1 MIGVGKQTL
10 GPGIFQIF
18 VGQGFYAGLRGH
30 RHKNRGMHRAVFGV
44 QYTGAG
50 FTMWIFGKN
59 FKRRNHIYIL
69 PYPANWLGERKE
81 RCFWDDFMF
90 MTAFV
95 LFMGVVSLVETL
107 LPKQGGSIS
116 QKREKDKPFAGLLF
130 KGLFYF
136 FFLLKF

>member
-1 MIGVGKQTL
+1 
-10 GPGIFQIF
+10 
-18 VGQGFYAGLRGH
+18 
-30 RHKNRGMHRAVFGV
+30 
-44 QYTGAG
+44 
-50 FTMWIFGKN
+50 
-59 FKRRNHIYIL
+59 
-69 PYPANWLGERKE
+69 
-81 RCFWDDFMF
+81 MF

-116 QKREKDKPFAGLLF
+116 QKREKDKPFAELLF

>member
-1 MIGVGKQTL
+1 MTL
-10 GPGIFQIF
+10 I
-18 VGQGFYAGLRGH
+18 
-30 RHKNRGMHRAVFGV
+30 
-44 QYTGAG
+44 
-50 FTMWIFGKN
+50 
-59 FKRRNHIYIL
+59 
-69 PYPANWLGERKE
+69 
-81 RCFWDDFMF
+81 F

-95 LFMGVVSLVETL
+95 LFMGVVLLVAT